1 MFSDTTL
8 NRIYDRG
15 SSVYNYSLG
24 GEGFT
29 EATKRRTDTRNQRED
44 SPDNFVINY
53 EPTIEIIERDG
64 KNSVDAE
71 NRGQRILDDASIP
84 EIEHAVED

>member
-15 SSVYNYSLG
+15 SSIYNYSLG

-29 EATKRRTDTRNQRED
+29 EATKRRTDTRNERSE
-44 SPDNFVINY
+44 SSDNFVINY
-53 EPTIEIIERDG
+53 EPTIEIIEKDG
-64 KNSVDAE
+64 RTKIEAE
-71 NRGQRILDDASIP
+71 NRGQAILDDASIP
-84 EIEHAVED
+84 EVEHSVED

>member
-1 MFSDTTL
+1 MND
-8 NRIYDRG
+8 
-15 SSVYNYSLG
+15 
-24 GEGFT
+24 
-29 EATKRRTDTRNQRED
+29 ATKRRLDTRNGIDE
-44 SPDNFVINY
+44 SSDNFVINY
-53 EPTIEIIERDG
+53 EPTIETIERDG

>member
-1 MFSDTTL
+1 MISA
-8 NRIYDRG
+8 
-15 SSVYNYSLG
+15 
-24 GEGFT
+24 E
-29 EATKRRTDTRNQRED
+29 TKRRLAIRNGECEPT
-44 SPDNFVINY
+44 SNDNFVINY

-84 EIEHAVED
+84 EVEHAVEN

>member
-1 MFSDTTL
+1 M
-8 NRIYDRG
+8 N
-15 SSVYNYSLG
+15 
-24 GEGFT
+24 
-29 EATKRRTDTRNQRED
+29 EATKRRTDTRNGIDE
-44 SPDNFVINY
+44 SSDNFVINY

>member
-1 MFSDTTL
+1 M
-8 NRIYDRG
+8 NK
-15 SSVYNYSLG
+15 
-24 GEGFT
+24 
-29 EATKRRTDTRNQRED
+29 ATKRRTDTRSQRED

-53 EPTIEIIERDG
+53 DPTIEIIEKDG
-64 KNSVDAE
+64 KNKIEAE